1 MSQNKTNTRPGWS
14 LEQRDPKFIESMM
27 PIWEWFYRYY
37 FRVKTD
43 GWHHIPKNEQVL
55 FVASHNG
62 GLSSPDTTMMMYDW
76 FRLFGI
82 ERPIYGLMHP
92 IAWKAYSN
100 TTKLAAKAGA
110 IIAHP
115 KPAMAAFE
123 QGASVL
129 VYPGGIQDVFR
140 PYSQRDKI
148 QFAGRKGFIKLA
160 LRAKVPL
167 VPAIS
172 KGAHDTLFVLGD
184 LYPIF
189 QQLHQLGMPWLF
201 DTDPE
206 VVPVYWGLPWGLA
219 IGALPNIPLPISIH
233 TRICPPIVFDR
244 YGREAANDRAY
255 VDDCYHL
262 VLTQM
267 QQQLD
272 RLFAEDT

>member
-76 FRLFGI
+76 FRLFGT

-92 IAWKAYSN
+92 IAWKSSN
-100 TTKLAAKAGA
+100 TNKLAAKAGA

-219 IGALPNIPLPISIH
+219 IGALPNIPLPVPIH

-272 RLFAEDT
+272 CLFAEDT

>member
-76 FRLFGI
+76 FRLFGT

-92 IAWKAYSN
+92 IAWKSSN
-100 TTKLAAKAGA
+100 TNKLAAKAGA

>member
-219 IGALPNIPLPISIH
+219 IGALPNIPLPVPIH
-233 TRICPPIVFDR
+233 TRICPPIVFNR

>member
-76 FRLFGI
+76 FRLFGT

-92 IAWKAYSN
+92 IAWKSSN
-100 TTKLAAKAGA
+100 TNKLAAKAGA

-219 IGALPNIPLPISIH
+219 IGALPNIPLPVPIH
-233 TRICPPIVFDR
+233 TRICPPIVFNR

>member
-233 TRICPPIVFDR
+233 TRICPPIVFNR